1 MASCM
6 ICKKEVTTGYVLCGC
21 CVHKL
26 EPLTLPT
33 ELAYFIDQLAEDIV
47 LDEKI
52 CPCDMCSIGECMSQV
67 SGLVCRNGVKAWLLS
82 KADKYLKPANKSQV
96 EK

>member
-47 LDEKI
+47 LDENI
-52 CPCDMCSIGECMSQV
+52 RPCDMCSIGECMSQV

-82 KADKYLKPANKSQV
+82 KADKYLKVCK
-96 EK
+96 

>member
-21 CVHKL
+21 CAHKL

-52 CPCDMCSIGECMSQV
+52 RPCDMCSIGECMSQV

-82 KADKYLKPANKSQV
+82 KADKYLKGV
-96 EK
+96 T